1 MTKAAKSSPPAW
13 HHVEQHGM
21 FPDHDHD
28 DVARFNFVAS
38 MNKYLAQ
45 TLGAGNELAYDKR
58 VLPALKKELRRD
70 PRSRHEIR
78 EAMNRDPFHSV
89 WSAAKRNTM
98 EQRQQ
103 ISRSIVLP
111 QADDLKDRADALINK
126 AQNLELDPDLALP
139 SYIASVDHHCMPGS
153 YHTALIEGDVSAGAN
168 YDMGMFATTGGA
180 MGQLTDMAGRA
191 VVDWLKANHPT
202 FAPKR
207 ILDIGCTIG
216 HTTLPIAEAFP
227 DAEVIAIDVAAP
239 VLRYAAARAASLGI
253 DNVRFVQ
260 ADGED
265 LSRFDDGSFDMV
277 YTSMFLHETSNAA
290 LRNVMAEVGRVLAPD
305 GLTLH
310 LEQPSYTEDMPL
322 YEQFIRDW
330 DAHNNN
336 EPFWSRLHD
345 LNILD
350 VMQDSGFSKQELFTA
365 RVAAATV
372 LEGPEDHG
380 RGAAWHAYGAQKTAN
395 EGE

>member
-1 MTKAAKSSPPAW
+1 MSKTNNSLPPSW

-21 FPDHDHD
+21 FPEHNHD
-28 DVARFNFVAS
+28 DVARFNFIAS

-45 TLGAGNELAYDKR
+45 TLGAGNELSYENR
-58 VLPALKKELRRD
+58 VRPALKKELQRD
-70 PRSRHEIR
+70 PETRHEIR
-78 EAMNRDPFHSV
+78 EAMNQDPYHQI

-111 QADDLKDRADALINK
+111 QAEELAKKAADLIGTAG
-126 AQNLELDPDLALP
+126 NLELNDTIQVPR
-139 SYIASVDHHCMPGS
+139 YIKSVDHHCMPGS
-153 YHTALIEGDVSAGAN
+153 YHTELIEGDVSAGAN

-180 MGQLTDMAGRA
+180 MGKLTDMAGCA
-191 VVDWLKANHPT
+191 VVDWMKANYPD
-202 FAPKR
+202 FKPKR

-216 HTTLPIAEAFP
+216 HTVLPVAAAYP
-227 DAEVIAIDVAAP
+227 DAEVIAVDVGAP

-253 DNVRFVQ
+253 NNVRFVQ

-265 LSRFDDGSFDMV
+265 LSRFEDDSFDMV
-277 YTSMFLHETSNAA
+277 YTSMFFHETSNSA
-290 LRNVMAEVGRVLAPD
+290 LSKILNEVHRVLAPG

-310 LEQPSYTEDMPL
+310 LEQPSYTDDMPI

-336 EPFWSRLHD
+336 EPFWTRLHD
-345 LNILD
+345 ISIPGK
-350 VMQDSGFSKQELFTA
+350 MEESGFSKDQQFVTQ
-365 RVAAATV
+365 VASASV

-380 RGAAWHAYGAQKTAN
+380 RGAAWFAYGATK
-395 EGE
+395 GE